1 MEVKKKSCRKL
12 PSLVFGEANGAPTQS
27 EEFFV
32 EVDSAGCTKN
42 PKKLTT
48 TVGDGIKAGEILDR
62 KRSLNR

>member
-1 MEVKKKSCRKL
+1 
-12 PSLVFGEANGAPTQS
+12 LVFGEANGAPTQS

-48 TVGDGIKAGEILDR
+48 TAGDGIKAGEILDR